1 MSQVRRIMLVAGTTG
16 PFTKEVPSMRM
27 YELWKLGKT
36 EGSAA
41 RLEDEGGP
49 VLFPCVHEAEE
60 YSRREA
66 DHWEA
71 SFAIVEVRVGI
82 A

>member
-1 MSQVRRIMLVAGTTG
+1 MPASKT
-16 PFTKEVPSMRM
+16 PTKEVYPMRM
-27 YELWKLGKT
+27 YELWKFGKSG
-36 EGSAA
+36 ERAG

-60 YSRREA
+60 FSREEPDSWRVR
-66 DHWEA
+66 
-71 SFAIVEVRVGI
+71 FAIVEVRVGT